1 MGANNF
7 AAPIKNVRVKINS
20 KPLFYSEII
29 IAIRKRDKLYQ
40 TYKKL
45 GLKRDKDI
53 IKTSKTFLSTQTRKH
68 SFRRKISLK
77 LQKFYG
83 VMENFEVSLI

>member
-53 IKTSKTFLSTQTRKH
+53 IKTSKTFLQKMLHRQESTH
-68 SFRRKISLK
+68 LDEK
-77 LQKFYG
+77 L
-83 VMENFEVSLI
+83 V

>member
-29 IAIRKRDKLYQ
+29 IPIRKRDKLYQ
-40 TYKKL
+40 AYKKL

-53 IKTSKTFLSTQTRKH
+53 IKTSKTFLQKMLHRQESTH
-68 SFRRKISLK
+68 LDEK
-77 LQKFYG
+77 L
-83 VMENFEVSLI
+83 V

>member
-29 IAIRKRDKLYQ
+29 IAIQKRDKLYQ

-53 IKTSKTFLSTQTRKH
+53 IKTSKTFLQKMLHRQESTH
-68 SFRRKISLK
+68 LDEK
-77 LQKFYG
+77 L
-83 VMENFEVSLI
+83 V